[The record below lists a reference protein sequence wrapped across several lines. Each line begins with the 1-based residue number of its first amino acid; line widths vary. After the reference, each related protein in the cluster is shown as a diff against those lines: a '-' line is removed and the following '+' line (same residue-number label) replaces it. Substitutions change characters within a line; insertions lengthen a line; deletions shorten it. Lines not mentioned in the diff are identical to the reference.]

1 MIDLEQDALPS
12 ALVVDGEE
20 HPVKTSF
27 RVWMRW
33 GRIAQEHDVCDPS
46 IFVGE
51 PPRGRWAEAARE
63 FYRSECP
70 TPHGTKRHER
80 AFDMLM
86 DSDYLVAA
94 FQQAYGI
101 DLTEGDMHWH
111 RFLALWRGLPS
122 DTRLAEI
129 IGHRTWTKS
138 RRSPD
143 SVREELREQWSLPAE
158 QDDELLAWQQEVF
171 G

>member
-33 GRIAQEHDVCDPS
+33 GRIAQEHEVCDPS

-51 PPRGRWAEAARE
+51 PPRGRWAEAAKE

-70 TPHGTKRHER
+70 TPHG
-80 AFDMLM
+80 
-86 DSDYLVAA
+86 
-94 FQQAYGI
+94 I
-101 DLTEGDMHWH
+101 DLTTGDMHWH

-129 IGHRTWTKS
+129 IGHRTWAKS